1 MDHNAELRALLEA
14 NPAAKRAYDAERAAH
29 EVQLNLMR
37 TRVAFQDA
45 VIVQKDADFAGYR
58 RSMDNV
64 LSKLRRSEAEIAALR
79 CVLSAIQGQKPLP
92 LPCSVQAIRNRMPL
106 Q

>member
-1 MDHNAELRALLEA
+1 MDDTAALRALLEV
-14 NPAAKRAYDAERAAH
+14 NPAAKRAYDAERAGY
-29 EVQLNLMR
+29 EGQLNLMQ

-45 VIVQKDADFAGYR
+45 VIVQKDADFARFR

-64 LSKLRRSEAEIAALR
+64 LSRLRRSEAEIAALR
-79 CVLSAIQGQKPLP
+79 WVCAMQGQKPLP
-92 LPCSVQAIRNRMPL
+92 LPCSVQASRTVLRL